1 MKVKTS
7 ITLSEDV
14 VEAVDELAGEVG
26 NRSEVIETALRSY
39 IAQKKR
45 DEQNSRDLKII
56 NRRHARLNRE
66 AEAVMAFQ
74 GEW

>member
-14 VEAVDELAGEVG
+14 VEAVDELAGKSS
-26 NRSEVIETALRSY
+26 NRSEFIETALRSY
-39 IAQKKR
+39 IARQKR
-45 DEQNSRDLKII
+45 DEQNSRDLEII
-56 NRRHARLNRE
+56 NRRHARLNKE
-66 AEAVMAFQ
+66 AEDVLAFQ